1 MYSAKEAAEITG
13 LSTATLRY
21 YEKEQL
27 LPQIART
34 NQKYRQYSDSDIEW
48 IKMIQCLRTAN
59 VPIKS
64 IKKYITLLVQ
74 GGKTMEQRYDMVQDY
89 IEDIQEQINYL
100 QNALAL
106 TRRKLMFYEKLL
118 EEPSNRDLTYW
129 EEWELFKNG
138 EGKKK

>member
-1 MYSAKEAAEITG
+1 
-13 LSTATLRY
+13 
-21 YEKEQL
+21 
-27 LPQIART
+27 
-34 NQKYRQYSDSDIEW
+34 
-48 IKMIQCLRTAN
+48 
-59 VPIKS
+59 
-64 IKKYITLLVQ
+64 
-74 GGKTMEQRYDMVQDY
+74 MEQRYDMVQDY